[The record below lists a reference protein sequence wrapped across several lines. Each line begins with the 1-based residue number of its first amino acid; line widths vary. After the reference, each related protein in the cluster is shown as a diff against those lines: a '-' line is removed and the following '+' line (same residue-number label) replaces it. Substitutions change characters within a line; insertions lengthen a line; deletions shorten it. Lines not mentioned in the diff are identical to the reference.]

1 MIGISERSSARCLS
15 VSRLEGLIF
24 YPGGVSSTRALAAAC
39 AAAVVLAGCASL
51 AKPSHGR
58 GRVLDPRTAGP
69 NYLGCLRANHLAVTE
84 IGTDT
89 LQVGTPPTG
98 ATIVFA
104 PTADIAEGDQIE
116 GRAQGAYVVGAALV
130 YPNSAPGSQ
139 LTVIEN
145 CLAQG
150 VKEPKA

>member
-1 MIGISERSSARCLS
+1 VPER
-15 VSRLEGLIF
+15 RLGEPIF

-39 AAAVVLAGCASL
+39 AAALALSGCASL
-51 AKPSHGR
+51 AKPSRGR
-58 GRVLDPRTAGP
+58 GQVLDPRTAGS

-84 IGTDT
+84 IGSNK
-89 LQVGTPPTG
+89 LQVGTPPSG

-104 PTADIAEGDQIE
+104 PTADMAEGDQIQ
-116 GRAQGAYVVGAALV
+116 GKAQGAYVIGAALV

>member
-1 MIGISERSSARCLS
+1 
-15 VSRLEGLIF
+15 
-24 YPGGVSSTRALAAAC
+24 
-39 AAAVVLAGCASL
+39 
-51 AKPSHGR
+51 
-58 GRVLDPRTAGP
+58 VLDPRTAGP

-104 PTADIAEGDQIE
+104 PTADIAEGDQVE